1 MISLRRVVDI
11 AVGLSALV
19 TLSPLFAVLSLAVF
33 LGSRRPIFYGGIRVG
48 RDGRHFRMWKFR
60 TMVTDAN
67 RSGSVSGPDDQRVTP
82 VGRVLRKTKL
92 DEIPQFLN
100 LLAGDVTL
108 VGPRPEVPEMI
119 ARYSESQRAVLQF
132 TPGIT
137 APGEIYFTRVQ
148 EPSIPAD
155 VDPEVYFLET
165 LLDPKIEIDIEYFS
179 RQTWRSDLGVIR
191 DTASLMF
198 GRLSLANT
206 ICRGRNPQHR

>member
-1 MISLRRVVDI
+1 MRLPVRRLVDVV
-11 AVGLSALV
+11 VGFVALIV
-19 TLSPLFAVLSLAVF
+19 LSPVFAVLSIAVF

-48 RDGRHFRMWKFR
+48 REGRHFRMWKFR
-60 TMVTDAN
+60 TMVAN
-67 RSGSVSGPDDQRVTP
+67 ADRLGSVSGPNDQRVTR
-82 VGRVLRKTKL
+82 VGRILRKTKL

-100 LLAGDVTL
+100 LLAGDLTL

-119 ARYSESQRAVLQF
+119 ECYTESQRAVLQF

-155 VDPEVYFLET
+155 VDPERYFLER
-165 LLDPKIEIDIEYFS
+165 LLDPKLAIDIQYFS

-191 DTASLMF
+191 DTVSLML
-198 GRLSLANT
+198 GRLF
-206 ICRGRNPQHR
+206 

>member
-1 MISLRRVVDI
+1 MRLPVRRLVDVV
-11 AVGLSALV
+11 VGFVALIV
-19 TLSPLFAVLSLAVF
+19 LSPVFAVLSIAVF

-48 RDGRHFRMWKFR
+48 REGRHFRMWKFR
-60 TMVTDAN
+60 TMVAN
-67 RSGSVSGPDDQRVTP
+67 ADRLGSVSGPDDQRVTR
-82 VGRVLRKTKL
+82 VGRILRKSKL

-100 LLAGDVTL
+100 LLAGDLTL

-119 ARYSESQRAVLQF
+119 ECYTESQRAVLQF

-155 VDPEVYFLET
+155 VDPERYFLER
-165 LLDPKIEIDIEYFS
+165 LLDPKLAIDIQYFS

-191 DTASLMF
+191 DTVSLML
-198 GRLSLANT
+198 GRLF
-206 ICRGRNPQHR
+206 

>member
-1 MISLRRVVDI
+1 MRLPVRRLVDVV
-11 AVGLSALV
+11 VGFVALIV
-19 TLSPLFAVLSLAVF
+19 LSPVFAVLSIAVF

-48 RDGRHFRMWKFR
+48 REGRHFRMWKFR
-60 TMVTDAN
+60 TMVAN
-67 RSGSVSGPDDQRVTP
+67 ADRLGSVSGPNDQRVTR
-82 VGRVLRKTKL
+82 VGRILRKSKL

-100 LLAGDVTL
+100 LLAGDLTL

-119 ARYSESQRAVLQF
+119 ECYTESQRAVLQF

-155 VDPEVYFLET
+155 VDPERYFLER
-165 LLDPKIEIDIEYFS
+165 LLDPKLAIDIQYFS

-191 DTASLMF
+191 DTVSLML
-198 GRLSLANT
+198 GRLF
-206 ICRGRNPQHR
+206 